1 MGVSYLRIC
10 CVISFGIIF
19 FSLFEKLLQA
29 TGRSLYSTIGQ
40 VVGAVVN
47 IILDP
52 IMIYGIGPCPEMG
65 VKGAAYA
72 TVIGQ
77 VASAVLLLIFHIK
90 LNKEFEHGAK
100 YMKPDGRNYQGDLYN
115 RTSGNHCTGTD
126 VHYGLCH
133 ESDPKVQSVST
144 DSLWI
149 VL

>member
-10 CVISFGIIF
+10 CVISFGILF

-40 VVGAVVN
+40 VTGAVIN

-77 VASAVLLLIFHIK
+77 VVSAVLLFIFVIK
-90 LNKEFEHGAK
+90 IRYEF
-100 YMKPDGRNYQGDLYN
+100 
-115 RTSGNHCTGTD
+115 
-126 VHYGLCH
+126 
-133 ESDPKVQSVST
+133 
-144 DSLWI
+144 
-149 VL
+149 